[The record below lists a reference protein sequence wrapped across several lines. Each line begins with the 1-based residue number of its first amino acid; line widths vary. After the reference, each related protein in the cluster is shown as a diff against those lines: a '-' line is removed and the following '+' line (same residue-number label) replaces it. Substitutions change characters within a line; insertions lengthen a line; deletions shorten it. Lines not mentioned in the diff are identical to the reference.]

1 MITKIRFQ
9 WGLHCS
15 PNESPAYYHFQII
28 QDIKLNPRQIWCS
41 YLFASKICVHFATQ
55 ILERERFMIYS
66 VFSDRTIG
74 NHWSKNRILRN
85 FGKGKY
91 LVFLPPLLDNQICF
105 WSRNVTSFEL
115 PLHTSQKHC
124 GGIWNHYLERCEL
137 CMRFRESH
145 SDHHQNN
152 KPIRGYGRV
161 SPETATEYTDWRY
174 GSRGAHFHDRRSW
187 ELAIWLNWSKTDV
200 PQHLPW
206 LFHDFPETEWW
217 DIELQLV
224 KNQTR
229 FLKRSPKRFKN

>member
-74 NHWSKNRILRN
+74 NHWSENRILIK
-85 FGKGKY
+85 FGKRKY
-91 LVFLPPLLDNQICF
+91 LVFLPRQTDNQICF

-124 GGIWNHYLERCEL
+124 GGIIMKPKLNVYFSKTWS
-137 CMRFRESH
+137 MH
-145 SDHHQNN
+145 SN
-152 KPIRGYGRV
+152 RR
-161 SPETATEYTDWRY
+161 TRRR
-174 GSRGAHFHDRRSW
+174 SRGHQPA
-187 ELAIWLNWSKTDV
+187 
-200 PQHLPW
+200 LPFRCIYKW
-206 LFHDFPETEWW
+206 YF
-217 DIELQLV
+217 
-224 KNQTR
+224 
-229 FLKRSPKRFKN
+229 

>member
-66 VFSDRTIG
+66 VFSDRTTG
-74 NHWSKNRILRN
+74 NHWSENRILIK
-85 FGKGKY
+85 FGKRKY
-91 LVFLPPLLDNQICF
+91 LVFLPRQTDNQICF

-124 GGIWNHYLERCEL
+124 GGII
-137 CMRFRESH
+137 M
-145 SDHHQNN
+145 
-152 KPIRGYGRV
+152 K
-161 SPETATEYTDWRY
+161 
-174 GSRGAHFHDRRSW
+174 SR
-187 ELAIWLNWSKTDV
+187 NT
-200 PQHLPW
+200 LPW
-206 LFHDFPETEWW
+206 QKIMRTRDLAKLIKNRCSPTSPLTISWFPGDRMMGYWVAIGEKSNAFSEA
-217 DIELQLV
+217 V
-224 KNQTR
+224 A
-229 FLKRSPKRFKN
+229 

>member
-41 YLFASKICVHFATQ
+41 YLFASKIIISWTPTRASFSVYLQT
-55 ILERERFMIYS
+55 ILLKRS
-66 VFSDRTIG
+66 
-74 NHWSKNRILRN
+74 
-85 FGKGKY
+85 
-91 LVFLPPLLDNQICF
+91 
-105 WSRNVTSFEL
+105 
-115 PLHTSQKHC
+115 
-124 GGIWNHYLERCEL
+124 
-137 CMRFRESH
+137 
-145 SDHHQNN
+145 
-152 KPIRGYGRV
+152 
-161 SPETATEYTDWRY
+161 ETATEYTDWRY
-174 GSRGAHFHDRRSW
+174 GSRGARFHDKRSW

-224 KNQTR
+224 KNRTR